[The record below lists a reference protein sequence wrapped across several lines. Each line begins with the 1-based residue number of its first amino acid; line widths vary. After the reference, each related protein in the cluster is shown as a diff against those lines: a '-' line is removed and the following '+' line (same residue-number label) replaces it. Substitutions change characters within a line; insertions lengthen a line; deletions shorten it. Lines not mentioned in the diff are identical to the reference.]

1 MEAAVVSLRWT
12 AKARLASVAVAYLK
26 LTPHY
31 DAAGGLLGFV
41 HNETWALE
49 VEVVAHAIKHQREDS
64 LLKAGLLL
72 VPAEAC
78 ASCW

>member
-41 HNETWALE
+41 HNET
-49 VEVVAHAIKHQREDS
+49 
-64 LLKAGLLL
+64 
-72 VPAEAC
+72 
-78 ASCW
+78 